1 MDKYYH
7 SIQDW
12 NRFADAVTDLITDY
26 IKYSSWIDGN
36 DGIYVDENDNVSLE
50 NGNEI
55 TDKDNFYPIMNLLM
69 IEDGKHDVDYD
80 KIQELTDKYIFV
92 R

>member
-1 MDKYYH
+1 MEKWYH

-12 NRFADAVTDLITDY
+12 HIFADAVSDLVEDY
-26 IKYSSWIDGN
+26 IRYSTEIDEN
-36 DGIYVDENDNVSLE
+36 DGIYVDENDNVSVE
-50 NGNEI
+50 DGRTI
-55 TDKDNFYPIMNLLM
+55 ADKQDFYPIANF
-69 IEDGKHDVDYD
+69 INNDKEVDYD

>member
-1 MDKYYH
+1 MEKWYH

-12 NRFADAVTDLITDY
+12 NRFADAVFDLVEDY
-26 IKYSSWIDGN
+26 IRYSTEIDEN
-36 DGIYVDENDNVSLE
+36 DGIYVDENDNVSIE
-50 NGNEI
+50 DGRTI
-55 TDKDNFYPIMNLLM
+55 ADKQDFYPIVNF
-69 IEDGKHDVDYD
+69 INDENEVDYD